1 MEFVII
7 LKQISI
13 VHDKPVQAEHI
24 PPSCM
29 SLSLLLICIIW
40 SNLRKLLGDLG
51 TSKYNSTMLI

>member
-13 VHDKPVQAEHI
+13 VHDKPVQAEHF

-29 SLSLLLICIIW
+29 SLSLLLICII
-40 SNLRKLLGDLG
+40 
-51 TSKYNSTMLI
+51 